1 MAQPSR
7 EDGRTREI
15 PETIHNPQAESI
27 FNRWGLNFE
36 LLDEFPIADI
46 KDVEGQQVRFR
57 TNIANPD
64 VVEEYY
70 EQHQNGSVFPP
81 VVLAFP
87 GTIVDGNTRLAMAR
101 KAKLTTFPVY
111 MVKLSSLELAK
122 ALGAALN
129 QVGGVRLTQD
139 EAYEAALDMMG
150 ENLNFT
156 DAQIAQTTGKAS
168 WQIKNWRAEQQAA
181 QHAQRTGTTL
191 DAVPKTQHKTLAKIT
206 QDAPF
211 AAAVKLAS
219 SRRLPNKAVTDMVHD
234 ILNAPSEQDAV
245 SIVQDVAVEYP
256 AGGPDRQAVVT
267 NQKARRM
274 RMVLPQVINL
284 RPPEE
289 LYEAEK
295 ASEDEKMWREV
306 RRVAEGQITYY
317 EQMTPLPL
325 NFTVPA
331 E

>member
-1 MAQPSR
+1 MP
-7 EDGRTREI
+7 EI
-15 PETIHNPQAESI
+15 IRNPQAETL
-27 FNRWGLNFE
+27 FNRWGLSFE
-36 LLDEFPIADI
+36 LIDAFPIADI
-46 KDVEGQQVRFR
+46 KDIEGQQVRFR

-64 VVEEYY
+64 VVDEYY
-70 EQHQNGSVFPP
+70 EQHQNGAVFPP
-81 VVLAFP
+81 LVLAFP
-87 GTIVDGNTRLAMAR
+87 GTIIDGNTRSAMAR

-111 MVKLSSLELAK
+111 MVKTSSLDLAK

-139 EAYEAALDMMG
+139 EAYRAAVHMMG

-168 WQIKNWRAEQQAA
+168 WQVKNWRSEQQAA
-181 QHAQRTGTTL
+181 QHAQRTGTSL
-191 DAVPKTQHKTLAKIT
+191 EPVPKTQHKTLAKVV

-211 AAAVKLAS
+211 AAAVKLAG
-219 SRRLPNKAVTDMVHD
+219 SRRLPNAAVKQMVED
-234 ILNAPSEQDAV
+234 VNRAPSEQDALAV
-245 SIVQDVAVEYP
+245 IEAVAVDNP
-256 AGGPDRQAVVT
+256 AGGPDRVAVVT

-274 RMVLPQVINL
+274 RMVLPQVVNL

-289 LYEAEK
+289 LYEADK

-306 RRVAEGQITYY
+306 RRVADGQIAYY

-325 NFTVPA
+325 PLGEA
-331 E
+331 R